1 MIKFEFMSNMH
12 NTNQSIDDDENKDY
26 KDVDEN
32 INCQTVQADDQQYAD
47 NNVIILGDGHEQ
59 E

>member
-26 KDVDEN
+26 KDVDQN

>member
-47 NNVIILGDGHEQ
+47 NKVIILGDGHEQ